1 MTDSR
6 PDSAGAD
13 ANDDAWDAIFRTQP
27 SDEPEAAAPPPT
39 AAAPQSRREARA
51 VGGRASRSRGD
62 AGAGAPVKKRR
73 RKWPWVLLGVFLL
86 LLGGVGAA
94 TYWAWSNYEPQ
105 IRSLLGIEL
114 PNDYEGAGNGTEV
127 LFAIQPGDI
136 GSDVATN
143 LVDAGVTMTF
153 DAFYDLLLADPSIQ
167 FQPGT
172 YELQEQMSAQ
182 AALDILRDPENIITI
197 RALVREGLRAGEVF
211 AALSDATG
219 VPIEDYETVADDLA
233 ALGIPDEAP
242 NIEGYLFPATYT
254 FEPGGT
260 AFDHIQRM
268 VNETFSRLDARGVA
282 AEDRH
287 EVLTIASLIQREA
300 RLDEDFFRVSR
311 VIQNRLEIDMML
323 QFDSATQYGAGDTGS
338 VWSSADALEAD
349 NPYNTYAIVGLP
361 IGPIAAPGDLAID
374 AALNPAEGDWIYF
387 VTVNLATGETQFS
400 VTLAEHEQG
409 VERLRAWCRESDE
422 NAQFCA

>member
-1 MTDSR
+1 VSESR
-6 PDSAGAD
+6 PENGSPDDS
-13 ANDDAWDAIFRTQP
+13 DDAWDAIFRTP
-27 SDEPEAAAPPPT
+27 PVDEPTSPGSGSEPVAGPP
-39 AAAPQSRREARA
+39 ASRRAARSSA
-51 VGGRASRSRGD
+51 TRGSARPGRSER
-62 AGAGAPVKKRR
+62 PVKRR
-73 RKWPWVLLGVFLL
+73 RRWPWVLLAVFLL
-86 LLGGVGAA
+86 MLGGAGAA
-94 TYWAWSNYEPQ
+94 AYWAWSNYEPQ

-114 PNDYEGAGNGTEV
+114 PNDYEGTGNGTEV
-127 LFAIQPGDI
+127 MFAIQPGDI
-136 GSDVATN
+136 GSSIASN

-172 YELQEQMSAQ
+172 YPLQEQMSAQ
-182 AALDILRDPENIITI
+182 AALDVLRDPANIITI
-197 RALVREGLRAGEVF
+197 RALVREGLRAGEVI
-211 AALSDATG
+211 AALSEATG
-219 VPIEDYETVADDLA
+219 VPIEDYEAVIADPQ
-233 ALGIPDEAP
+233 ALGLPDEAP

-260 AFDHIQRM
+260 AFDHIQRL
-268 VNETFSRLDARGVA
+268 VTETFARLDARGVA
-282 AEDRH
+282 VEDRH

-300 RLDEDFFRVSR
+300 RLEEDFFRVSR
-311 VIQNRLEIDMML
+311 VIQNRLEIDMLL

-338 VWSSADALEAD
+338 VWSSADALAAD

-374 AALNPAEGDWIYF
+374 AALNPVEGDWIYF
-387 VTVNLATGETQFS
+387 VTINLATGETQFS